1 MICAHCGA
9 LLVEDRFMDW
19 TARWRC
25 LKCGRVQDSVS
36 VENHLARQREHV
48 LRENVLPDY
57 LSEEARVRSES
68 IVRPDATQECLPR
81 RDQPKSLQP
90 RRNMK
95 RLVLLTLL
103 SLSSAPAFG
112 EWVEVSV
119 NVETEEKVYVDPDTI
134 RRKGDIAEMW
144 ALYDNKTALPAVGST
159 YVSKNGVRLINRYL

>member
-48 LRENVLPDY
+48 LRENGLPDY

-68 IVRPDATQECLPR
+68 IVRPDALKNVYREGTSRKPTN
-81 RDQPKSLQP
+81 RDA
-90 RRNMK
+90 
-95 RLVLLTLL
+95 T
-103 SLSSAPAFG
+103 
-112 EWVEVSV
+112 
-119 NVETEEKVYVDPDTI
+119 
-134 RRKGDIAEMW
+134 
-144 ALYDNKTALPAVGST
+144 
-159 YVSKNGVRLINRYL
+159 